1 MRSLKVSGIIHLF
14 AVLHAVVAL
23 SCHLAGINDE
33 LVLTLLTIVL
43 IVLICLKRG
52 LNVEF
57 TAASVIVVNV
67 IGYLLGTGGAQ
78 LIELLLHAP
87 PVVHAVST
95 FITTEILGWSI
106 VWFTKLFR
114 RGDDTASRSS
124 AWTPRIGLLLLA
136 VGVIFVL
143 RLAYVELFTSPSFS
157 TDRLYHMA
165 DLLVS
170 NSAALI
176 ILLCVNIIYVRHTRR
191 RETRHGPIAEIAA
204 FLLFV
209 LLTSACVA
217 LITGLHLPFAFDRS
231 FTAREFL
238 QLWIITLLV
247 EVILYSVVF
256 MVDYALVAR
265 AVLRAER
272 GKAHQAQFRYM
283 KLKQQVNP
291 HFLFNTLNNIYAL
304 VALNP
309 QQAQYALHSLSQLLR
324 YVLYDNN
331 QQMMPLS
338 KELAFIRSY
347 VELMSLRLSKQVQL
361 EVNLPEDDRGYQ
373 VAPLLFIALIEN
385 AFKHGV
391 SATEPSFIHI
401 SFALTGGDTLICT
414 VENSCFPKNEL
425 DRSGS
430 GIGLENLR
438 RRLSLL
444 YPGQHILRMEKI
456 GEQYVAQLILTLKPH
471 VQDSEIGSK

>member
-43 IVLICLKRG
+43 IVLICLRRG

-67 IGYLLGTGGAQ
+67 IGYVLGTGGAQ
-78 LIELLLHAP
+78 LIELVLHSP

-114 RGDDTASRSS
+114 RGDDAGRRAAS
-124 AWTPRIGLLLLA
+124 WTPRIGLLLLA
-136 VGVIFVL
+136 VGVIFAL
-143 RLAYVELFTSPSFS
+143 RLAYVELFASPSFS
-157 TDRLYHMA
+157 PDRLYHMA
-165 DLLVS
+165 DMLAS

-176 ILLCVNIIYVRHTRR
+176 ILLCVNVIYVRHTRR
-191 RETRHGPIAEIAA
+191 REVRHGVVAEVSA

-217 LITGLHLPFAFDRS
+217 VITGLHLPFGLDRS
-231 FTAREFL
+231 FTLREFL

-247 EVILYSVVF
+247 EVTLYSVVF

-291 HFLFNTLNNIYAL
+291 HFLFNSLNILDCLVCEQRTGQASAYIHKLAGIYRYMLQNEEETLVRLREEMAFVGMY
-304 VALNP
+304 VD
-309 QQAQYALHSLSQLLR
+309 LLQVR
-324 YVLYDNN
+324 F
-331 QQMMPLS
+331 P
-338 KELAFIRSY
+338 EGFR
-347 VELMSLRLSKQVQL
+347 VESDISDEAMNRHVVPCSVQL
-361 EVNLPEDDRGYQ
+361 
-373 VAPLLFIALIEN
+373 LIEN
-385 AFKHGV
+385 AIKHNTVGADRPLVIRIVAMGEAVTV
-391 SATEPSFIHI
+391 SNNLQLKISETPSTRVGLNYIRQQY
-401 SFALTGGDTLICT
+401 
-414 VENSCFPKNEL
+414 L
-425 DRSGS
+425 DLS
-430 GIGLENLR
+430 GIRIGVR
-438 RRLSLL
+438 RTDAEYCVTLPLL
-444 YPGQHILRMEKI
+444 
-456 GEQYVAQLILTLKPH
+456 
-471 VQDSEIGSK
+471 

>member
-143 RLAYVELFTSPSFS
+143 RLAYVE
-157 TDRLYHMA
+157 A
-165 DLLVS
+165 LL
-170 NSAALI
+170 I
-176 ILLCVNIIYVRHTRR
+176 
-191 RETRHGPIAEIAA
+191 A
-204 FLLFV
+204 FLLHRPPLPHGRLAGFEFRGTDYPAV
-209 LLTSACVA
+209 CQY
-217 LITGLHLPFAFDRS
+217 HLCP
-231 FTAREFL
+231 
-238 QLWIITLLV
+238 V
-247 EVILYSVVF
+247 
-256 MVDYALVAR
+256 YA
-265 AVLRAER
+265 
-272 GKAHQAQFRYM
+272 QA
-283 KLKQQVNP
+283 
-291 HFLFNTLNNIYAL
+291 
-304 VALNP
+304 
-309 QQAQYALHSLSQLLR
+309 
-324 YVLYDNN
+324 
-331 QQMMPLS
+331 
-338 KELAFIRSY
+338 
-347 VELMSLRLSKQVQL
+347 
-361 EVNLPEDDRGYQ
+361 
-373 VAPLLFIALIEN
+373 
-385 AFKHGV
+385 
-391 SATEPSFIHI
+391 
-401 SFALTGGDTLICT
+401 
-414 VENSCFPKNEL
+414 
-425 DRSGS
+425 
-430 GIGLENLR
+430 
-438 RRLSLL
+438 
-444 YPGQHILRMEKI
+444 
-456 GEQYVAQLILTLKPH
+456 
-471 VQDSEIGSK
+471 

>member
-191 RETRHGPIAEIAA
+191 RETRHGLIAEIAA

-209 LLTSACVA
+209 LFTSACVA
-217 LITGLHLPFAFDRS
+217 LITGP
-231 FTAREFL
+231 
-238 QLWIITLLV
+238 V
-247 EVILYSVVF
+247 
-256 MVDYALVAR
+256 
-265 AVLRAER
+265 
-272 GKAHQAQFRYM
+272 
-283 KLKQQVNP
+283 
-291 HFLFNTLNNIYAL
+291 
-304 VALNP
+304 
-309 QQAQYALHSLSQLLR
+309 
-324 YVLYDNN
+324 
-331 QQMMPLS
+331 
-338 KELAFIRSY
+338 SY
-347 VELMSLRLSKQVQL
+347 T
-361 EVNLPEDDRGYQ
+361 
-373 VAPLLFIALIEN
+373 
-385 AFKHGV
+385 H
-391 SATEPSFIHI
+391 
-401 SFALTGGDTLICT
+401 
-414 VENSCFPKNEL
+414 
-425 DRSGS
+425 
-430 GIGLENLR
+430 
-438 RRLSLL
+438 
-444 YPGQHILRMEKI
+444 
-456 GEQYVAQLILTLKPH
+456 LTLPTT
-471 VQDSEIGSK
+471 

>member
-272 GKAHQAQFRYM
+272 GKAHQA
-283 KLKQQVNP
+283 
-291 HFLFNTLNNIYAL
+291 
-304 VALNP
+304 
-309 QQAQYALHSLSQLLR
+309 
-324 YVLYDNN
+324 
-331 QQMMPLS
+331 
-338 KELAFIRSY
+338 
-347 VELMSLRLSKQVQL
+347 
-361 EVNLPEDDRGYQ
+361 
-373 VAPLLFIALIEN
+373 
-385 AFKHGV
+385 
-391 SATEPSFIHI
+391 
-401 SFALTGGDTLICT
+401 
-414 VENSCFPKNEL
+414 
-425 DRSGS
+425 
-430 GIGLENLR
+430 
-438 RRLSLL
+438 
-444 YPGQHILRMEKI
+444 
-456 GEQYVAQLILTLKPH
+456 
-471 VQDSEIGSK
+471 

>member
-1 MRSLKVSGIIHLF
+1 M
-14 AVLHAVVAL
+14 
-23 SCHLAGINDE
+23 
-33 LVLTLLTIVL
+33 
-43 IVLICLKRG
+43 
-52 LNVEF
+52 
-57 TAASVIVVNV
+57 
-67 IGYLLGTGGAQ
+67 
-78 LIELLLHAP
+78 
-87 PVVHAVST
+87 VHAVST

-291 HFLFNTLNNIYAL
+291 HFLFNSLNILDCLVCEQRTEQASAYIHKLAGIYRYMLQNEEETLVRLREEMAFVGMY
-304 VALNP
+304 VD
-309 QQAQYALHSLSQLLR
+309 LLQVR
-324 YVLYDNN
+324 FPEGFRVETDIPDEAMNRHVL
-331 QQMMPLS
+331 PCS
-338 KELAFIRSY
+338 
-347 VELMSLRLSKQVQL
+347 VQL
-361 EVNLPEDDRGYQ
+361 
-373 VAPLLFIALIEN
+373 LIEN
-385 AFKHGV
+385 AIKHNSVGADRPLVIRIVAVAEAVTV
-391 SATEPSFIHI
+391 SNNLQLKVSGNPSTRVGLNYIRQQY
-401 SFALTGGDTLICT
+401 
-414 VENSCFPKNEL
+414 L
-425 DRSGS
+425 DLS
-430 GIGLENLR
+430 GIPIGIR
-438 RRLSLL
+438 RTDTEYCVTLPLL
-444 YPGQHILRMEKI
+444 
-456 GEQYVAQLILTLKPH
+456 
-471 VQDSEIGSK
+471 

>member
-256 MVDYALVAR
+256 MVDYAPGRTCRAACRAR
-265 AVLRAER
+265 
-272 GKAHQAQFRYM
+272 
-283 KLKQQVNP
+283 
-291 HFLFNTLNNIYAL
+291 
-304 VALNP
+304 
-309 QQAQYALHSLSQLLR
+309 
-324 YVLYDNN
+324 
-331 QQMMPLS
+331 
-338 KELAFIRSY
+338 
-347 VELMSLRLSKQVQL
+347 
-361 EVNLPEDDRGYQ
+361 
-373 VAPLLFIALIEN
+373 
-385 AFKHGV
+385 
-391 SATEPSFIHI
+391 
-401 SFALTGGDTLICT
+401 
-414 VENSCFPKNEL
+414 
-425 DRSGS
+425 
-430 GIGLENLR
+430 
-438 RRLSLL
+438 
-444 YPGQHILRMEKI
+444 
-456 GEQYVAQLILTLKPH
+456 
-471 VQDSEIGSK
+471 

>member
-143 RLAYVELFTSPSFS
+143 
-157 TDRLYHMA
+157 
-165 DLLVS
+165 
-170 NSAALI
+170 
-176 ILLCVNIIYVRHTRR
+176 
-191 RETRHGPIAEIAA
+191 TRHE
-204 FLLFV
+204 
-209 LLTSACVA
+209 
-217 LITGLHLPFAFDRS
+217 
-231 FTAREFL
+231 
-238 QLWIITLLV
+238 
-247 EVILYSVVF
+247 
-256 MVDYALVAR
+256 
-265 AVLRAER
+265 
-272 GKAHQAQFRYM
+272 
-283 KLKQQVNP
+283 
-291 HFLFNTLNNIYAL
+291 NTYG
-304 VALNP
+304 
-309 QQAQYALHSLSQLLR
+309 SLSRKDRKTATKATYEQLL
-324 YVLYDNN
+324 YKIKTLW
-331 QQMMPLS
+331 QQHQNSSTPRCS
-338 KELAFIRSY
+338 RWARTTQS
-347 VELMSLRLSKQVQL
+347 
-361 EVNLPEDDRGYQ
+361 
-373 VAPLLFIALIEN
+373 
-385 AFKHGV
+385 
-391 SATEPSFIHI
+391 TI
-401 SFALTGGDTLICT
+401 S
-414 VENSCFPKNEL
+414 SPKREC
-425 DRSGS
+425 
-430 GIGLENLR
+430 
-438 RRLSLL
+438 
-444 YPGQHILRMEKI
+444 H
-456 GEQYVAQLILTLKPH
+456 
-471 VQDSEIGSK
+471 

>member
-33 LVLTLLTIVL
+33 LVLTLVL

-136 VGVIFVL
+136 VGGIFVL
-143 RLAYVELFTSPSFS
+143 RLAYVELFASPSFS

-165 DLLVS
+165 DLLAS

-191 RETRHGPIAEIAA
+191 RTRHGLIAEIAA
-204 FLLFV
+204 
-209 LLTSACVA
+209 
-217 LITGLHLPFAFDRS
+217 S
-231 FTAREFL
+231 FCSCCSRRPAWR
-238 QLWIITLLV
+238 
-247 EVILYSVVF
+247 
-256 MVDYALVAR
+256 
-265 AVLRAER
+265 
-272 GKAHQAQFRYM
+272 
-283 KLKQQVNP
+283 
-291 HFLFNTLNNIYAL
+291 
-304 VALNP
+304 
-309 QQAQYALHSLSQLLR
+309 
-324 YVLYDNN
+324 
-331 QQMMPLS
+331 
-338 KELAFIRSY
+338 
-347 VELMSLRLSKQVQL
+347 SLRGCTCRS
-361 EVNLPEDDRGYQ
+361 PS
-373 VAPLLFIALIEN
+373 IARSP
-385 AFKHGV
+385 HG
-391 SATEPSFIHI
+391 SSCNCGPSRCW
-401 SFALTGGDTLICT
+401 S
-414 VENSCFPKNEL
+414 
-425 DRSGS
+425 R
-430 GIGLENLR
+430 
-438 RRLSLL
+438 
-444 YPGQHILRMEKI
+444 
-456 GEQYVAQLILTLKPH
+456 
-471 VQDSEIGSK
+471 